1 MGTSE
6 VDRSSQAGFFC
17 STFSNLAM
25 DPQVVQTMQL
35 ADGNSSDTACHPFL
49 AQNWNISGTF
59 LVEGIP
65 GI

>member
-1 MGTSE
+1 
-6 VDRSSQAGFFC
+6 
-17 STFSNLAM
+17 M